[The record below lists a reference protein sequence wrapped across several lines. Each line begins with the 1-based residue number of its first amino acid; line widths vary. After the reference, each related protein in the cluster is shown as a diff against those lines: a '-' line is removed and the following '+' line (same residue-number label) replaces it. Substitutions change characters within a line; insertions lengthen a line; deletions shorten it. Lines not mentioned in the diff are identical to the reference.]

1 MLTKQ
6 EALSKIDEL
15 KQYVDGLDKEF
26 LVPKEIRITAGTRSF
41 SMGLLFNDSKQEL
54 CWSYRDNVYGVSL
67 SPLRTIKAN
76 LVPCRREDLKT
87 GDLAFR
93 NDYEDSDFKSI
104 YQYCFID
111 KNKHWYIARKQIEK
125 GSMSYRYWYKVVA
138 C

>member
-1 MLTKQ
+1 
-6 EALSKIDEL
+6 L

-41 SMGLLFNDSKQEL
+41 SIGLLFNDGKQEL
-54 CWSYRDNVYGVSL
+54 CWDYRDNVYGVNSQFL
-67 SPLRTIKAN
+67 TETIKTK
-76 LVPCRREDLKT
+76 LVPCRREDLKA

-93 NDYEDSDFKSI
+93 TDFGDSDFKSI

-111 KNKHWYIARKQIEK
+111 KNKHWYISNKQIEK